1 MAANTTSNDDI
12 QDSIQVALDAADT
25 AAGVTEEFNNLK
37 EQFEVVN
44 IQAKRIYNSVLIIF
58 VSAIAAGILSLGA
71 ALLVY
76 YKTLGTLQTNANVSI
91 EALAIFTENV
101 AKLDKSLATVE
112 SNAENQEV
120 IKTSLDNIKSSSEK
134 ASTDLQGAEGRY
146 SKAIKISVQDTENL
160 IKQFAT
166 TTLESIQSKNALT
179 QEQLSNQ
186 ISNIE
191 QFFLNLSAEENVDN
205 TNGDTI
211 VTYRQFQVLEN
222 KVDQLMML
230 QKELTANIIEMNR
243 TAKAAAMKKKLAPK
257 KVIAKPAPNPF
268 KLNVPWVKLL
278 QKSSQRLRL
287 PPN

>member
-25 AAGVTEEFNNLK
+25 AAGVSEEFNNLK

-44 IQAKRIYNSVLIIF
+44 VQAKRIYNSVLIIF
-58 VSAIAAGILSLGA
+58 LSAIVAGVVSLGA
-71 ALLVY
+71 ALLMY
-76 YKTLGTLQTNANVSI
+76 YKTLGTLQSNANVSI

-101 AKLDKSLATVE
+101 AKLDKSLEIIE
-112 SNAENQEV
+112 SNAENQDV
-120 IKTSLDNIKSSSEK
+120 IKTSLDNIKSASEK
-134 ASTDLQGAEGRY
+134 ASTDLSGAENRY
-146 SKAIKISVQDTENL
+146 SKAIKISVKDTENL

-166 TTLESIQSKNALT
+166 TTLESIQSKNAVT
-179 QEQLSNQ
+179 QEQLSSQ

-191 QFFLNLSAEENVDN
+191 QFFQKKTAEESTDNVD
-205 TNGDTI
+205 GDSI

-243 TAKAAAMKKKLAPK
+243 TAKAAALKRKAAPK
-257 KVIAKPAPNPF
+257 KVVVKPAPNPF
-268 KLNVPWVKLL
+268 KLNVP
-278 QKSSQRLRL
+278 
-287 PPN
+287 

>member
-1 MAANTTSNDDI
+1 MAANTTSSDDI

-25 AAGVTEEFNNLK
+25 AAGVTEEFSDLK
-37 EQFEVVN
+37 DQFEVVN

-58 VSAIAAGILSLGA
+58 LSAIVAGVLSLGA
-71 ALLVY
+71 ALLMY

-101 AKLDKSLATVE
+101 AKLDKSLETIE
-112 SNAENQEV
+112 SNAENQDI
-120 IKTSLDNIKSSSEK
+120 IKTSLDSIKSASEK
-134 ASTDLQGAEGRY
+134 ASTDLSGAENRY
-146 SKAIKISVQDTENL
+146 SKAIKISVKDTENL

-166 TTLESIQSKNALT
+166 TTLESIQSKNAVT

-191 QFFLNLSAEENVDN
+191 QFFQKKTAEENADNVDV
-205 TNGDTI
+205 DSI

-243 TAKAAAMKKKLAPK
+243 TAKAAALKRKTAPK
-257 KVIAKPAPNPF
+257 KVVAKPAPNPF
-268 KLNVPWVKLL
+268 KLNVP
-278 QKSSQRLRL
+278 
-287 PPN
+287 